1 MPYETR
7 NPDTARHV
15 IRSRVRRARCGPGAE
30 VEAIAFTVEGLR
42 RVTIICIANKID
54 IVTEKLKIRDEM
66 SGLSHVVEAPILLI
80 GGCKIS
86 FRWKKSRFLLLPTD
100 VEACPACSEL
110 R

>member
-7 NPDTARHV
+7 SPDTARHV
-15 IRSRVRRARCGPGAE
+15 IRSRVRRARCGSGTE

-42 RVTIICIANKID
+42 RVTIVCMATRID
-54 IVTEKLKIRDEM
+54 VVTEKLRVQDEM

-80 GGCKIS
+80 GECKIP
-86 FRWKKSRFLLLPTD
+86 FRWKKSRFLLIPTD